1 MEKQVW
7 AASGERL
14 NTRFH
19 RQDVHPYVLKHLT
32 PFALMEKSIFVP
44 LCGRSL
50 DLVYFSQFAERVVGV
65 EERESVILQFFA
77 ENQLAYEKIGERYL
91 SNNLTIYCKD
101 LFALTSDEVGEID
114 LVYDRASLVALPLPL
129 RVGYLQKME
138 ELTAPGT
145 QYFLTT
151 LEYAPEMNTAPFSVS
166 PEEVYGYFPNY
177 LIQHVESPAVPH
189 HRLVRKFNLDYLKE
203 HGFMM
208 RKLHDASYASLGQ
221 TVSRTFY
228 EFS

>member
-7 AASGERL
+7 AASREAS
-14 NTRFH
+14 NARFH

-32 PFALMEKSIFVP
+32 PFALMEKTVFVP

-50 DLVYFSQFAERVVGV
+50 DLVYFSQFADRVVGV
-65 EERESVILQFFA
+65 EQAERVILQFFA
-77 ENQLAYEKIGERYL
+77 DNQLAYEKVGERYI
-91 SNNLTIYCKD
+91 SNNLTIFCKD
-101 LFALTSDEVGEID
+101 LFALTPEEVGEID

-138 ELTAPGT
+138 ELTSPGT

-151 LEYAPEMNTAPFSVS
+151 LEYAPEMDSAPYSIA
-166 PEEVYGYFPNY
+166 PDEVYGYFPNY
-177 LIQHVESPAVPH
+177 LIEHVESPEVPH
-189 HRLVRKFNLDYLKE
+189 HRLVRKLGLHYLKE
-203 HGFMM
+203 HGFSM
-208 RKLHDASYASLGQ
+208 RKLHEATFASL
-221 TVSRTFY
+221 VELSHRSFY

>member
-1 MEKQVW
+1 MEKQAW
-7 AASGERL
+7 ADSCDRS
-14 NTRFH
+14 NTSFH

-50 DLVYFSQFAERVVGV
+50 DLVYFSQFADRVVGV
-65 EERESVILQFFA
+65 EQNESIVLQFFA
-77 ENQLAYEKIGERYL
+77 ENQLAYEKVGERYV
-91 SNNLTIYCKD
+91 SNNLTIFCKD
-101 LFALTSDEVGEID
+101 LFALTPNEVGEID
-114 LVYDRASLVALPLPL
+114 LVYDRASLVALPLPM

-138 ELTAPGT
+138 ELIAPGS

-151 LEYAPEMNTAPFSVS
+151 LEYAPEMNTAPFSIT

-177 LIQHVESPAVPH
+177 LIQQVESPAVPH
-189 HRLVRKFNLDYLKE
+189 HRLVRKLNLDYLKE

-208 RKLHDASYASLGQ
+208 RKLHDASYASLVE
-221 TVSRTFY
+221 TANRSFY

>member
-7 AASGERL
+7 GESWEGS

-19 RQDVHPYVLKHLT
+19 RQDVHPHVLKHLT
-32 PFALMEKSIFVP
+32 PFALMEKSVFVP

-65 EERESVILQFFA
+65 ERTESVILQFFA
-77 ENQLAYEKIGERYL
+77 ENQLAYEKIGERYI
-91 SNNLTIYCKD
+91 SNNLTIFCQD
-101 LFALTSDEVGEID
+101 LFTLTPEEVGEID
-114 LVYDRASLVALPLPL
+114 LVYDRASLVALPLPM

-138 ELTAPGT
+138 ELTSPGT
-145 QYFLTT
+145 QYFLST
-151 LEYAPEMNTAPFSVS
+151 LEYAPEMNTAPFSIG

-177 LIQHVESPAVPH
+177 LIEHVESPNAPH
-189 HRLVRKFNLDYLKE
+189 HRLVRKLNLHYLKE
-203 HGFMM
+203 HGFRM
-208 RKLHDASYASLGQ
+208 RKLHDASYASLIEA
-221 TVSRTFY
+221 TSRSFY

>member
-7 AASGERL
+7 ADSWDRS
-14 NTRFH
+14 NTHFH

-50 DLVYFSQFAERVVGV
+50 DLVYFSQFADRVVGV
-65 EERESVILQFFA
+65 EQNETLILQFFA
-77 ENQLAYEKIGERYL
+77 ENQLAYEKVGERYI
-91 SNNLTIYCKD
+91 SNNLTIFCKD
-101 LFALTSDEVGEID
+101 LFALTPNEVGEID
-114 LVYDRASLVALPLPL
+114 LVYDRASLVTLPLPL

-151 LEYAPEMNTAPFSVS
+151 LEYSPGMNSAPFSIS
-166 PEEVYGYFPNY
+166 PEEVGGYFPNY
-177 LIQHVESPAVPH
+177 RIQHVESPTVPH
-189 HRLVRKFNLDYLKE
+189 HRLVRKFKLDYLKE

-208 RKLHDASYASLGQ
+208 QKLHDASYASLVE
-221 TVSRTFY
+221 TASRSFY
-228 EFS
+228 EPL

>member
-1 MEKQVW
+1 MEQQAW
-7 AASGERL
+7 AAWWTPSD
-14 NTRFH
+14 TRFY
-19 RQDVHPYVLKHLT
+19 RQDVHPYVLKHLS
-32 PFALMEKSIFVP
+32 PFAVMDKTVFVP

-50 DLVYFSQFAERVVGV
+50 DLVYFSQFADRVVGV
-65 EERESVILQFFA
+65 EPTESLILQFFT
-77 ENQLAYEKIGERYL
+77 ENGLAYEKIGKRYI
-91 SNNLTIYCKD
+91 SNNLTIFCDD
-101 LFALTSDEVGEID
+101 LFALTPGEVGEID

-151 LEYAPEMNTAPFSVS
+151 LEYAPAMDSAPFSVV

-177 LIQHVESPAVPH
+177 LIRHVENPAVSH
-189 HRLVRKFNLDYLKE
+189 HHMTGRHFRLDYLKE

-208 RKLHDASYASLGQ
+208 QKLHDASLLEPA
-221 TVSRTFY
+221 THRTY
-228 EFS
+228 EFSY

>member
-1 MEKQVW
+1 MEKQVRAESW
-7 AASGERL
+7 EAS

-32 PFALMEKSIFVP
+32 PFALMEKVIFVP

-50 DLVYFSQFAERVVGV
+50 DLVYFSQFADRVVGV
-65 EERESVILQFFA
+65 EQSESVILQFFA
-77 ENQLAYEKIGERYL
+77 ENRLAYEKIGERYI
-91 SNNLTIYCKD
+91 SNNLTIFCKD
-101 LFALTSDEVGEID
+101 LFALTPEEVGEID
-114 LVYDRASLVALPLPL
+114 LVYDRASLVALPLPM

-145 QYFLTT
+145 QYFLNTM
-151 LEYAPEMNTAPFSVS
+151 EYAPEMDMAPFSIG

-177 LIQHVESPAVPH
+177 LIKHVESPEVPH
-189 HRLVRKFNLDYLKE
+189 HRLIRKFGLNYLKE

-208 RKLHDASYASLGQ
+208 RKLHDASYASLIE
-221 TVSRTFY
+221 SASCSFY

>member
-1 MEKQVW
+1 MEKQAW
-7 AASGERL
+7 AESWEAS
-14 NTRFH
+14 NNRFH

-32 PFALMEKSIFVP
+32 PFALMEKSILVP

-65 EERESVILQFFA
+65 EQAESVILQFFA
-77 ENQLAYEKIGERYL
+77 ENQLAYEKVGERYI
-91 SNNLTIYCKD
+91 SNNLTIFCKD
-101 LFALTSDEVGEID
+101 LFALTPEEVGEIN
-114 LVYDRASLVALPLPL
+114 LVYDRASLAALPLPL

-138 ELTAPGT
+138 ELTSPGT

-151 LEYAPEMNTAPFSVS
+151 LEYAPEMDSAPYSIA

-177 LIQHVESPAVPH
+177 LIDHVESPAVPH
-189 HRLVRKFNLDYLKE
+189 HRLVRRFNLHYLKE
-203 HGFMM
+203 HGFLM
-208 RKLHDASYASLGQ
+208 RKLHDASYASL
-221 TVSRTFY
+221 VESAYRSFY

>member
-7 AASGERL
+7 ADSWGRS

-32 PFALMEKSIFVP
+32 PFALMEKSILVP

-65 EERESVILQFFA
+65 EQNESIILQFFA
-77 ENQLAYEKIGERYL
+77 ENQLAYEKVGERYI
-91 SNNLTIYCKD
+91 SNNLTIFCKD
-101 LFALTSDEVGEID
+101 LFALTPGEVGEID
-114 LVYDRASLVALPLPL
+114 LVYDRASLVALPLPM
-129 RVGYLQKME
+129 RVEYLQKME
-138 ELTAPGT
+138 ELTLPGT

-151 LEYAPEMNTAPFSVS
+151 LEYAPEMNAAPFSIT
-166 PEEVYGYFPNY
+166 PGEVYGYFPNY
-177 LIQHVESPAVPH
+177 RVQHVESPTVPH
-189 HRLVRKFNLDYLKE
+189 HRLMKKLNLDYLKE

-208 RKLHDASYASLGQ
+208 RKLHNASYASLEEAAD
-221 TVSRTFY
+221 RRFY